1 MGINENLDN
10 INREIKKK
18 VKLVAVS
25 KTKPVSEIMKAYEA
39 GHKIFGENKA
49 QELIS
54 KHPELPRDIEW
65 HFIGHMQTNKVKY
78 IAPFVSLIHS
88 VDSLKLLKEINKQAL
103 IADRT
108 IDCLLQFHIA
118 SEATKFGLD
127 YEEAEEILKS
137 KEFQEL
143 QSIRVCGVM
152 GMATFTDHTDIVR
165 QEFKRLKAIF
175 EQLKTNFFQNKTY
188 FNEISMGMS
197 DDYKIAIEEG
207 STIIRIGSAIF
218 GERKY
223 LHL

>member
-1 MGINENLDN
+1 
-10 INREIKKK
+10 
-18 VKLVAVS
+18 
-25 KTKPVSEIMKAYEA
+25 IMKAYEA

-54 KHPELPRDIEW
+54 KHPELPKDIEW

-103 IADRT
+103 IANRI
-108 IDCLLQFHIA
+108 IDCLFQFHIA
-118 SEATKFGLD
+118 SEETKFGLD
-127 YEEAEEILKS
+127 YDETAEILNS
-137 KEFQEL
+137 EQFLDL
-143 QSIRVCGVM
+143 QNIKICGVM
-152 GMATFTDHTDIVR
+152 GMATFTNHTDIVR
-165 QEFKRLKAIF
+165 QEFKRLKAIS